1 MSVREFEALGPM
13 LRAIATRPRRC
24 QGDVL
29 LAGPMRP
36 VVEFYGPGGVVG
48 GAPEGSALVD
58 GELWG
63 VRLTSPDLVAE
74 RLVELGA
81 GDVADALSAAALAA
95 PTGGTVTLVW
105 FGAARAA
112 EVHLLVDAP
121 PAPAPGTTEEPS
133 REAFGDAPPAPAP
146 GEGAMR
152 AAVDET
158 VARLRAAGLAAP
170 RRLIGESEQR
180 AAVAWAEGREVRDVS
195 SDRVT
200 AVCDFGGLVA
210 FRRMTAARELP
221 PVGSVARG
229 LYFEAVA
236 LELLHDARRG
246 APKAERVALF
256 VGALLVRVWTATGGS
271 TGGPAVVQL
280 DDNERRADVAR
291 AEASES

>member
-1 MSVREFEALGPM
+1 MSVREFEAVGPM
-13 LRAIATRPRRC
+13 LRAIATGPKRC
-24 QGDVL
+24 AGDVL
-29 LAGPMRP
+29 LAGPMRA

-48 GAPEGSALVD
+48 GAPEGTALVD

-63 VRLTSPDLVAE
+63 ARLTSPDLVAE

-121 PAPAPGTTEEPS
+121 PVTAGAAEGAS
-133 REAFGDAPPAPAP
+133 REAFGDAPPVA
-146 GEGAMR
+146 GADDGGAR
-152 AAVDET
+152 VAADGT
-158 VARLRAAGLAAP
+158 VAQLRGAGIIAP
-170 RRLIGESEQR
+170 RRLLGESEQR
-180 AAVAWAEGREVRDVS
+180 AAVAWAELLEVRDVS

-200 AVCDFGGLVA
+200 AVWGAVA
-210 FRRMTAARELP
+210 FQRTTSARELP

-236 LELLHDARRG
+236 VELLHDVRRLAKMG
-246 APKAERVALF
+246 RVALF
-256 VGALLVRVWTATGGS
+256 VGAMLVRVWTATGGS
-271 TGGPAVVQL
+271 TGGPALVQL
-280 DDNERRADVAR
+280 DDNERRADVAG
-291 AEASES
+291 AEGAGD